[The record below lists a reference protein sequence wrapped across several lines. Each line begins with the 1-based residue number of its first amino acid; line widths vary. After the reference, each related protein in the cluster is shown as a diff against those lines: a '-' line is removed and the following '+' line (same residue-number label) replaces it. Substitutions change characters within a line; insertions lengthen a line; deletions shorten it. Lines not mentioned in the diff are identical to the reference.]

1 MWPVI
6 GFYYLNFLMGLDDD
20 SITFDRTYAIIVF
33 NDKFKQTIRLKRAL
47 STLISENSVACDRIL
62 LFELLMGLDNDSITC
77 DRTCAIIVFNDK
89 FKQPIRLKRAFS
101 TLISKNSVACD
112 RILLFELFN
121 GFG

>member
-6 GFYYLNFLMGLDDD
+6 GFYYLNFLMGLDND
-20 SITFDRTYAIIVF
+20 SITCDRTYAIIVF

-47 STLISENSVACDRIL
+47 STLISD
-62 LFELLMGLDNDSITC
+62 
-77 DRTCAIIVFNDK
+77 
-89 FKQPIRLKRAFS
+89 
-101 TLISKNSVACD
+101 NSVACD

>member
-6 GFYYLNFLMGLDDD
+6 GFYYLNFLMGLDND
-20 SITFDRTYAIIVF
+20 SITCDRTYAIIVS

-62 LFELLMGLDNDSITC
+62 LFEL
-77 DRTCAIIVFNDK
+77 
-89 FKQPIRLKRAFS
+89 
-101 TLISKNSVACD
+101 
-112 RILLFELFN
+112 FN

>member
-6 GFYYLNFLMGLDDD
+6 GFYYLNFLMGLDND
-20 SITFDRTYAIIVF
+20 SITCVRTYTIIVF

-47 STLISENSVACDRIL
+47 
-62 LFELLMGLDNDSITC
+62 
-77 DRTCAIIVFNDK
+77 
-89 FKQPIRLKRAFS
+89 S

>member
-6 GFYYLNFLMGLDDD
+6 GFYYLNFLMGLDND
-20 SITFDRTYAIIVF
+20 SITCDRAYAIIVF

-62 LFELLMGLDNDSITC
+62 LFEL
-77 DRTCAIIVFNDK
+77 
-89 FKQPIRLKRAFS
+89 
-101 TLISKNSVACD
+101 
-112 RILLFELFN
+112 FN

>member
-6 GFYYLNFLMGLDDD
+6 GFYYLNFLMGLDND
-20 SITFDRTYAIIVF
+20 SITCDRTHAIVVF

-62 LFELLMGLDNDSITC
+62 LFEL
-77 DRTCAIIVFNDK
+77 
-89 FKQPIRLKRAFS
+89 
-101 TLISKNSVACD
+101 
-112 RILLFELFN
+112 FN

>member
-6 GFYYLNFLMGLDDD
+6 GFYYLNFLMSLDND
-20 SITFDRTYAIIVF
+20 SITCDRTYAIIVF

-62 LFELLMGLDNDSITC
+62 LFEL
-77 DRTCAIIVFNDK
+77 
-89 FKQPIRLKRAFS
+89 
-101 TLISKNSVACD
+101 
-112 RILLFELFN
+112 FN

>member
-6 GFYYLNFLMGLDDD
+6 GFYYLNFLMGLDND
-20 SITFDRTYAIIVF
+20 SITCDRTYAIIVF

-47 STLISENSVACDRIL
+47 STLISENSV
-62 LFELLMGLDNDSITC
+62 T
-77 DRTCAIIVFNDK
+77 
-89 FKQPIRLKRAFS
+89 
-101 TLISKNSVACD
+101 CD

>member
-6 GFYYLNFLMGLDDD
+6 GFYFLNFLMGLDND
-20 SITFDRTYAIIVF
+20 SITCDRTYAIIVF

-62 LFELLMGLDNDSITC
+62 LFEL
-77 DRTCAIIVFNDK
+77 
-89 FKQPIRLKRAFS
+89 
-101 TLISKNSVACD
+101 
-112 RILLFELFN
+112 FN

>member
-6 GFYYLNFLMGLDDD
+6 GFYYLNFLMGLVND
-20 SITFDRTYAIIVF
+20 SITCDRTYAIIFF

-62 LFELLMGLDNDSITC
+62 LFEL
-77 DRTCAIIVFNDK
+77 
-89 FKQPIRLKRAFS
+89 
-101 TLISKNSVACD
+101 
-112 RILLFELFN
+112 FN

>member
-6 GFYYLNFLMGLDDD
+6 GFYYLNFLMGLDND
-20 SITFDRTYAIIVF
+20 SITCDRTYAIIVF

-62 LFELLMGLDNDSITC
+62 LFEL
-77 DRTCAIIVFNDK
+77 
-89 FKQPIRLKRAFS
+89 
-101 TLISKNSVACD
+101 
-112 RILLFELFN
+112 FN

>member
-6 GFYYLNFLMGLDDD
+6 GFYYLNFLMGLHND
-20 SITFDRTYAIIVF
+20 SITCDRTYAIIVF

-62 LFELLMGLDNDSITC
+62 LFEL
-77 DRTCAIIVFNDK
+77 
-89 FKQPIRLKRAFS
+89 
-101 TLISKNSVACD
+101 
-112 RILLFELFN
+112 FN

>member
-6 GFYYLNFLMGLDDD
+6 GFYYLNFLMGLDND
-20 SITFDRTYAIIVF
+20 SITCDRTYAIIVF
-33 NDKFKQTIRLKRAL
+33 NGKFKQTIRLKRA
-47 STLISENSVACDRIL
+47 I
-62 LFELLMGLDNDSITC
+62 
-77 DRTCAIIVFNDK
+77 
-89 FKQPIRLKRAFS
+89 S

>member
-6 GFYYLNFLMGLDDD
+6 GFYYLNFLMGLDND

-47 STLISENSVACDRIL
+47 STLIRE
-62 LFELLMGLDNDSITC
+62 
-77 DRTCAIIVFNDK
+77 
-89 FKQPIRLKRAFS
+89 
-101 TLISKNSVACD
+101 NSVACD

>member
-6 GFYYLNFLMGLDDD
+6 GFYYLNFLIGLDND
-20 SITFDRTYAIIVF
+20 SITCDRTYTIIVF

-47 STLISENSVACDRIL
+47 STLIGEN
-62 LFELLMGLDNDSITC
+62 G
-77 DRTCAIIVFNDK
+77 
-89 FKQPIRLKRAFS
+89 
-101 TLISKNSVACD
+101 VACD

>member
-6 GFYYLNFLMGLDDD
+6 GFYYLNFLMGLDND
-20 SITFDRTYAIIVF
+20 SITFERTYAIIVF

-47 STLISENSVACDRIL
+47 STLISE
-62 LFELLMGLDNDSITC
+62 
-77 DRTCAIIVFNDK
+77 K
-89 FKQPIRLKRAFS
+89 
-101 TLISKNSVACD
+101 SVACD